1 MKISL
6 IFIAFIAICSS
17 TTVYKV
23 RKVIRRAEARHS
35 AADDDLDMAAAELV
49 FKEQSS
55 LNSGA
60 DRIEGPPR
68 KLPFG
73 TEHAAEKASEHTGA
87 PSAEPTFSDLQK
99 TQLEDIKNDENALA
113 LKSSMVGKGTEES
126 DAPFAHGVNDGETSK
141 VLAWQRP
148 LASHGR
154 QVAYD
159 FHVNPEYP
167 QFAPRAHGLVGIP
180 DGWNLDRTIDEEFK
194 SGFRNVNFRRRRH

>member
-1 MKISL
+1 
-6 IFIAFIAICSS
+6 
-17 TTVYKV
+17 
-23 RKVIRRAEARHS
+23 
-35 AADDDLDMAAAELV
+35 MAAAELV

-73 TEHAAEKASEHTGA
+73 TEHAAEKASEHVRRFKTAIRSIKITIFQTGA

-141 VLAWQRP
+141 VLAWQRRV
-148 LASHGR
+148 SHLG
-154 QVAYD
+154 
-159 FHVNPEYP
+159 HVSLI
-167 QFAPRAHGLVGIP
+167 QIIP
-180 DGWNLDRTIDEEFK
+180 DP
-194 SGFRNVNFRRRRH
+194 